1 MNKGTERQ
9 QRVCFEAKKLTVEE
23 LAASGDE
30 YYVIPP
36 FQRPYRWSNG
46 QVERL
51 VQDLLDFF
59 EIQRSGDPDCAG
71 EYSLGTV
78 VCDRKDSRFAILDGQ
93 QRLTTLDLLLES
105 IAEKSKKPKEEG
117 RLRLIASYQYLS
129 GYENEEESVLPP
141 HKSQKEKIEDVL
153 DAHFKEIADTAIP
166 WTDFE
171 NFVRQKVYVTR
182 VTLPLAG
189 GRITG
194 EAAKMFEIINVSGQ
208 KLSLLDQIKARL
220 LSVFSEKQKTERA
233 IVSRFWD
240 ALPAMLCHPERAAEG
255 FDFVRLT
262 ALSDDDLLV
271 EENFSEI
278 LGKTSYKDFLRAE
291 DASLGKSQTGE
302 QEAEKTREET
312 DAPEPPIDVGN
323 LLIVANELLRYSLR
337 TEREEKDEKPENTP
351 ALKLSYNHFD
361 WLMREKTERSV
372 SMKPSEK
379 VLRLIGTT
387 NLLLQMV
394 GTWGVYRRRG
404 KNPVDV
410 STVGKLTPMRA
421 LELSFMAEN
430 RFQGDAQYWFLMLAA
445 NALGRLIREEQKG
458 SFLRKRSVS
467 PEAFQKNW
475 SLSAAKL
482 ESVREPVFERLV
494 GWAIHRAC
502 RPVASVAAATS
513 WGLMSEVS
521 SLRET
526 ETDVQSL
533 PEAVRGWKYGVGL
546 RHWQLYL
553 LDWLLWVDGENQW
566 THLKEALASI
576 ETSNDRIDRAL
587 RKFRPDDLESIR
599 KNFRIVRHGAIEHWF
614 PREMANEEWDRLEK
628 LDGFGNLALID
639 TGLNSRL
646 RDLPVDQ
653 KRERV
658 KNSNANHSLK
668 LGWLA
673 VFTAACPDYDWDD
686 VEALTAFWGAYLSG
700 YPLDSLT
707 DEWGTR

>member
-1 MNKGTERQ
+1 MHNGSEQ
-9 QRVCFEAKKLTVEE
+9 QPKVCFEAKKLTVDD
-23 LAASGDE
+23 LTTSRDE

-36 FQRPYRWSNG
+36 FQRPYRWSNE

-59 EIQRSGDPDCAG
+59 EIQRSGDPDCAS

-105 IAEKSKKPKEEG
+105 IAEKSKKPEGEG

-166 WTDFE
+166 WADFE
-171 NFVRQKVYVTR
+171 TFVRQKVYVTR

-189 GRITG
+189 SRITG

-233 IVSRFWD
+233 IVSCFWD
-240 ALPAMLCHPERAAEG
+240 ALPEMLRHPKRAAEG

-262 ALSDDDLLV
+262 ALSDDDLLA

-278 LGKTSYKDFLRAE
+278 LRKTSYKDFLE
-291 DASLGKSQTGE
+291 IEEKSLGKTETTQE
-302 QEAEKTREET
+302 QGAQDNRRDSEVL
-312 DAPEPPIDVGN
+312 EPPIDVGN

-337 TEREEKDEKPENTP
+337 TDRTETDEKPENTP
-351 ALKLSYNHFD
+351 ALKVSYNHFD
-361 WLMREKTERSV
+361 WLMREKTEDSV
-372 SMKPSEK
+372 PMKPSEK

-387 NLLLQMV
+387 NMLLQMV

-404 KNPVDV
+404 KNPADV

-445 NALGRLIREEQKG
+445 NALGRLIREERKE
-458 SFLRKRSVS
+458 SLLRKRSVS
-467 PEAFQKNW
+467 SDTFQKNW
-475 SLSAAKL
+475 TLSAAKL

-502 RPVASVAAATS
+502 KPVANVAAATS
-513 WGLMSEVS
+513 WGLMSDAS
-521 SLRET
+521 SLNET
-526 ETDVQSL
+526 EAEVQSL
-533 PEAVRGWKYGVGL
+533 PEVVQGWKYGDGL

-553 LDWLLWVDGENQW
+553 FDWLLWVDGQKKW
-566 THLKEALASI
+566 PHLRETLASA
-576 ETSNDRIDRAL
+576 ETENDRIDRAL
-587 RKFRPDDLESIR
+587 RKFRLDDFESIR

-614 PREMANEEWDRLEK
+614 PREMANEDGERLTK
-628 LDGFGNLALID
+628 LNGFGNLALID

-646 RDLPVDQ
+646 RNLPVYE
-653 KRERV
+653 KRKRV
-658 KNSNANHSLK
+658 LDSNANHSLK
-668 LGWLA
+668 LGWLT

-686 VEALTAFWGAYLSG
+686 VKALTDFWGAYMSN
-700 YPLDSLT
+700 YPYEDLVKNP
-707 DEWGTR
+707 

>member
-9 QRVCFEAKKLTVEE
+9 RKVCFEAKKLTVEE
-23 LAASGDE
+23 LASSGDE

-36 FQRPYRWSNG
+36 FQRPYRWSND
-46 QVERL
+46 QVDRL
-51 VQDLLDFF
+51 VRDLLDCF
-59 EIQRSGDPDCAG
+59 EIQRSGDADCAG

-78 VCDRKDSRFAILDGQ
+78 VCDRKGSCFAILDGQ
-93 QRLTTLDLLLES
+93 QRLTTLDLLLET
-105 IAEKSKKPKEEG
+105 IAEKSGKKEREG
-117 RLRLIASYQYLS
+117 CPRLIASYQYLS
-129 GYENEEESVLPP
+129 GCEKEEESVLPP
-141 HKSQKEKIEDVL
+141 HESQKKKIKEVL
-153 DAHFKEIADTAIP
+153 GAHFKEIADTAIP
-166 WTDFE
+166 WADFE
-171 NFVRQKVYVTR
+171 TFVRQKVYVTR

-240 ALPAMLCHPERAAEG
+240 ALPEMLRHPERAAEG

-271 EENFSEI
+271 EEDFSEI
-278 LGKTSYKDFLRAE
+278 LGKTSYKDFLRLE

-312 DAPEPPIDVGN
+312 DALEPPIDVGN
-323 LLIVANELLRYSLR
+323 LLVVANELLRYSLR
-337 TEREEKDEKPENTP
+337 TDRTEKDEKPENTP

-361 WLMREKTERSV
+361 WLMKAEDSV
-372 SMKPSEK
+372 PMKPSEK

-387 NLLLQMV
+387 NLLMQMV

-404 KNPVDV
+404 KNPADV

-445 NALGRLIREEQKG
+445 NALGRLIREEQKE
-458 SFLRKRSVS
+458 SLLRKRSVS
-467 PEAFQKNW
+467 PETFQKNW
-475 SLSAAKL
+475 TLSSAQL

-502 RPVASVAAATS
+502 KPVANVAAATS
-513 WGLMSEVS
+513 WGLRSDAS
-521 SLRET
+521 SLNET
-526 ETDVQSL
+526 EAEVQSL
-533 PEAVRGWKYGVGL
+533 PEVVRGWKYGDGL

-566 THLKEALASI
+566 THLKETLASV
-576 ETSNDRIDRAL
+576 ETGNDRIDRAL
-587 RKFRPDDLESIR
+587 RKFRPDDFESIR
-599 KNFRIVRHGAIEHWF
+599 QNFRIVRHGAIEHWF
-614 PREMANEEWDRLEK
+614 PQEMANENVDRLKK

-639 TGLNSRL
+639 AGLNSRL
-646 RDLPVDQ
+646 RDLPVSE

-658 KNSNANHSLK
+658 KESDANHSLK
-668 LGWLA
+668 LGWLI
-673 VFTAACPDYDWDD
+673 VFTADCPDYDWDD
-686 VEALTAFWGAYLSG
+686 VEALTDFWGAYLSR
-700 YPLDSLT
+700 YPLDSLA
-707 DEWGTR
+707 DE